1 MNCYECSRKATH
13 AVHLFEWKPVC
24 TFHKNEAVEEEND
37 GVWVRTIE
45 NHMEVVKRVGQ
56 SEVA

>member
-13 AVHLFEWKPVC
+13 AIHLHKWREVC
-24 TFHKNEAVEEEND
+24 EIHLKEAGEEESD

-45 NHMEVVKRVGQ
+45 NHMEVVKHAGQ